1 MERIFYSVERSVA
14 GSEGRRGPSPFPEGG
29 GGGDWASDYCW
40 GMDMQLTPADRWAY
54 EGLMF
59 GVMKMMVGRQEVG

>member
-1 MERIFYSVERSVA
+1 
-14 GSEGRRGPSPFPEGG
+14 
-29 GGGDWASDYCW
+29 
-40 GMDMQLTPADRWAY
+40 MQLTPADRWAY